1 MKIKSLVAALAIV
14 VSTNVAM
21 ATDYTKGVVKKV
33 DAKSG
38 KVTVKHEELKN
49 LNMPA
54 MTMVFRAKDK
64 AMLDGLKAGSNIE
77 FVAERIKGKLTLTEV
92 K

>member
-1 MKIKSLVAALAIV
+1 MKFKSLIAALAV
-14 VSTNVAM
+14 AVSANVAM

-33 DAKSG
+33 DPKSG
-38 KVTVKHEELKN
+38 KVTVRHEELKN

-54 MTMVFRAKDK
+54 MTMVFRTKDK

>member
-1 MKIKSLVAALAIV
+1 MAALAV
-14 VSTNVAM
+14 AMSTNVAM

-38 KVTVKHEELKN
+38 KVTVRHEELKN

-64 AMLDGLKAGSNIE
+64 ATLDGLKAGSNIE
-77 FVAERIKGKLTLTEV
+77 FVAERIKGKLTLMEV